1 MNLSQLYYFSK
12 LSELE
17 HFSKAAKEL
26 YITQPSL
33 SHAIKSLE
41 TELGVQ
47 LFERE
52 GRRMRLTPFGK
63 EFAVYVKRG
72 LREIDKGVE
81 LAQEFNGKLGGTVNV
96 GAVLTVQGDYL
107 PPLFHDFSENY
118 SQEVKLNMFQG
129 FSIPLVEGLEN
140 DKYDVVFAAAGER
153 KPNLCYEHVLSH
165 ELVAVVNKNNPLA
178 QRDSIGI
185 PELSGYNV
193 HTYRLGTPI
202 GEEVNDLLTEYNLSA
217 KHDCEDEVS
226 LGGIISAMP
235 NDIALATL
243 TISLKAFDHLRF
255 LRIEEVPQDFHPIY
269 MIYKRDA
276 YRSCAAER
284 FIQFSQDWVA
294 PKDAI
299 PSTENL

>member
-63 EFAVYVKRG
+63 EFAIYVKRG

-81 LAQEFNGKLGGTVNV
+81 LALEFTGKLGGTVNV

-107 PPLFHDFSENY
+107 PMLFHDFSENY
-118 SQEVKLNMFQG
+118 GQEVKLNMFQG

-202 GEEVNDLLTEYNLSA
+202 GEEVNDLLAEYNLSA

-243 TISLKAFDHLRF
+243 AISLKAFDHLRF

-269 MIYKRDA
+269 LIYKRDA

>member
-118 SQEVKLNMFQG
+118 GQEVKLNMFQG

-243 TISLKAFDHLRF
+243 AISLKAFDHLRF

>member
-1 MNLSQLYYFSK
+1 M
-12 LSELE
+12 
-17 HFSKAAKEL
+17 
-26 YITQPSL
+26 

-52 GRRMRLTPFGK
+52 GRRMRLTAFGK
-63 EFAVYVKRG
+63 EFATYVKRG

-81 LAQEFNGKLGGTVNV
+81 RAQEFNGKLGGTVNI

-118 SQEVKLNMFQG
+118 GKEVKLNMFQG

-140 DKYDVVFAAAGER
+140 DKYDVVFAAAREQ
-153 KPNLCYEHVLSH
+153 KPNLCYVHVLSH
-165 ELVAVVNKNNPLA
+165 ELVLVVNKDNPLA
-178 QRDSIGI
+178 QRDSISI
-185 PELSGYNV
+185 SELSGCEL

-202 GEEVNDLLTEYNLSA
+202 GEEVNDLLAEHSLAA

-226 LGGIISAMP
+226 LGGIISARPDEM
-235 NDIALATL
+235 ALATL
-243 TISLKAFDHLRF
+243 AIGLKAFGHLRF
-255 LRIEEVPQDFHPIY
+255 LRIKEVPRDFHPIY
-269 MIYKRDA
+269 LIYKRDA

-284 FIQFSQDWVA
+284 FIQFTQDWVA

-299 PSTENL
+299 PRIENLEAGA

>member
-118 SQEVKLNMFQG
+118 GQEVKLNMFQG

-226 LGGIISAMP
+226 LGGIISSMP

-269 MIYKRDA
+269 LIYKRDA

-299 PSTENL
+299 PSTDTL

>member
-1 MNLSQLYYFSK
+1 MNLSQLYYYSK

-63 EFAVYVKRG
+63 EFAIYVKRG

-81 LAQEFNGKLGGTVNV
+81 LAQEFNGKLGGMVNV
-96 GAVLTVQGDYL
+96 GAVLTVQGDFL
-107 PPLFHDFSENY
+107 PSLFHDFSENY
-118 SQEVKLNMFQG
+118 GQEVKLNMFQG

-202 GEEVNDLLTEYNLSA
+202 GEEVNDLLALYNLSA

-226 LGGIISAMP
+226 LGGIVSAMP

>member
-1 MNLSQLYYFSK
+1 M
-12 LSELE
+12 
-17 HFSKAAKEL
+17 
-26 YITQPSL
+26 
-33 SHAIKSLE
+33 
-41 TELGVQ
+41 
-47 LFERE
+47 
-52 GRRMRLTPFGK
+52 
-63 EFAVYVKRG
+63 
-72 LREIDKGVE
+72 
-81 LAQEFNGKLGGTVNV
+81 

-118 SQEVKLNMFQG
+118 GQEVKLNMFQG

-202 GEEVNDLLTEYNLSA
+202 GEEVNDLLAEYNLSA

-235 NDIALATL
+235 NDIALVTF

-269 MIYKRDA
+269 LIYKRDA

>member
-81 LAQEFNGKLGGTVNV
+81 LAQEFNGKLGGMVNV

-118 SQEVKLNMFQG
+118 GQEVKLNMFQG

>member
-1 MNLSQLYYFSK
+1 MNLSQLYYFSH

-118 SQEVKLNMFQG
+118 GQEVKLNMFQG

-178 QRDSIGI
+178 QRDSIDI

>member
-1 MNLSQLYYFSK
+1 
-12 LSELE
+12 
-17 HFSKAAKEL
+17 
-26 YITQPSL
+26 
-33 SHAIKSLE
+33 
-41 TELGVQ
+41 
-47 LFERE
+47 
-52 GRRMRLTPFGK
+52 MRLTPFGK
-63 EFAVYVKRG
+63 EFATYVKRG

-118 SQEVKLNMFQG
+118 GQEVKLNMFQG

-165 ELVAVVNKNNPLA
+165 ELVVVVNKDNPLA
-178 QRDSIGI
+178 QRDSISI
-185 PELSGYNV
+185 SELSDYEL

-202 GEEVNDLLTEYNLSA
+202 GEEVNDLLAEYNLSA

-226 LGGIISAMP
+226 LGGIISSRP
-235 NDIALATL
+235 DDIALATL
-243 TISLKAFDHLRF
+243 TISLKAFNHLRF
-255 LRIEEVPQDFHPIY
+255 LRIEGLPQDFHPIY
-269 MIYKRDA
+269 LIYKRDA

-284 FIQFSQDWVA
+284 FIQFSQDWVP

-299 PSTENL
+299 PSTDIMNSKS

>member
-63 EFAVYVKRG
+63 EFAIYVKRG

-118 SQEVKLNMFQG
+118 GQEVKFNMFQG

-255 LRIEEVPQDFHPIY
+255 LCIEEVPQDFHPIY
-269 MIYKRDA
+269 LIYKRDA

>member
-63 EFAVYVKRG
+63 EFAIYVKRG

-118 SQEVKLNMFQG
+118 GQEVKLNMFQG

-140 DKYDVVFAAAGER
+140 DKYDVLFAAAGER

-269 MIYKRDA
+269 LIYKRDA

>member
-63 EFAVYVKRG
+63 EFATYVKRG

-118 SQEVKLNMFQG
+118 GQEVKLNMFQG
-129 FSIPLVEGLEN
+129 FSVPLVEAWRTINTMWCSLRQGSASLT
-140 DKYDVVFAAAGER
+140 FATSM
-153 KPNLCYEHVLSH
+153 C
-165 ELVAVVNKNNPLA
+165 
-178 QRDSIGI
+178 
-185 PELSGYNV
+185 
-193 HTYRLGTPI
+193 
-202 GEEVNDLLTEYNLSA
+202 
-217 KHDCEDEVS
+217 
-226 LGGIISAMP
+226 
-235 NDIALATL
+235 
-243 TISLKAFDHLRF
+243 
-255 LRIEEVPQDFHPIY
+255 FH
-269 MIYKRDA
+269 M
-276 YRSCAAER
+276 SWC
-284 FIQFSQDWVA
+284 WW
-294 PKDAI
+294 
-299 PSTENL
+299 

>member
-41 TELGVQ
+41 TELGVR

-52 GRRMRLTPFGK
+52 GRHMRLTPFGK
-63 EFAVYVKRG
+63 EFAIYVKRG

-118 SQEVKLNMFQG
+118 GQEVKLNMFQG

-185 PELSGYNV
+185 PVLSGYNV

-202 GEEVNDLLTEYNLSA
+202 GEEVNDLLAEYNLSA

-243 TISLKAFDHLRF
+243 AISLKAFDHLRF

-299 PSTENL
+299 PSTDNL

>member
-63 EFAVYVKRG
+63 EFAIYVKRG

-118 SQEVKLNMFQG
+118 GQEVKLNMFQG

-217 KHDCEDEVS
+217 KHDCEGEVS

-243 TISLKAFDHLRF
+243 TISLKAFDYLRF

-269 MIYKRDA
+269 LIYKRDA

>member
-118 SQEVKLNMFQG
+118 GQEVELNMFQG

-178 QRDSIGI
+178 QRGSIGI

-202 GEEVNDLLTEYNLSA
+202 GEEVNDLLAEYNLSA

>member
-1 MNLSQLYYFSK
+1 MARKSNSTCSK
-12 LSELE
+12 
-17 HFSKAAKEL
+17 
-26 YITQPSL
+26 
-33 SHAIKSLE
+33 
-41 TELGVQ
+41 V
-47 LFERE
+47 
-52 GRRMRLTPFGK
+52 
-63 EFAVYVKRG
+63 
-72 LREIDKGVE
+72 
-81 LAQEFNGKLGGTVNV
+81 LA
-96 GAVLTVQGDYL
+96 
-107 PPLFHDFSENY
+107 S
-118 SQEVKLNMFQG
+118 
-129 FSIPLVEGLEN
+129 PLVEGLEN

-202 GEEVNDLLTEYNLSA
+202 GEEVNDLLAEYNLSA
-217 KHDCEDEVS
+217 KHDYEDEVS
-226 LGGIISAMP
+226 LGGIISSMS

-269 MIYKRDA
+269 LIYKRDA

-299 PSTENL
+299 PSTDTL

>member
-63 EFAVYVKRG
+63 EFAIYVKRG

-96 GAVLTVQGDYL
+96 GALLTVQGDYL

-118 SQEVKLNMFQG
+118 GQEVKLNMFQG

-140 DKYDVVFAAAGER
+140 DKYDVVFAAAREC

-165 ELVAVVNKNNPLA
+165 ELVALVNKNNPLA

-226 LGGIISAMP
+226 LGGIISSMP

-269 MIYKRDA
+269 LIYKRDA

-299 PSTENL
+299 PSTDTL

>member
-118 SQEVKLNMFQG
+118 GQEVKLNMFQG

-140 DKYDVVFAAAGER
+140 DKWDVVFAAAGER

>member
-63 EFAVYVKRG
+63 EFAIYVKRG

-118 SQEVKLNMFQG
+118 GQEVKLNMFQG

-243 TISLKAFDHLRF
+243 TISFKAFDHLRF

-269 MIYKRDA
+269 LIYKRDA

>member
-63 EFAVYVKRG
+63 EFAIYVKRG

-107 PPLFHDFSENY
+107 PALFHDFSENY
-118 SQEVKLNMFQG
+118 GQEVKLNMFQA
-129 FSIPLVEGLEN
+129 FSVPLVEGLEN

-165 ELVAVVNKNNPLA
+165 ELVVVVNKDNPLA
-178 QRDSIGI
+178 QRSSIGI
-185 PELSGYNV
+185 PELSGYDV

-202 GEEVNDLLTEYNLSA
+202 GEEVSDLLMEYSLSA

-243 TISLKAFDHLRF
+243 AISLKAFDHLRF

-269 MIYKRDA
+269 LIYKRDA

-299 PSTENL
+299 PSTDTL